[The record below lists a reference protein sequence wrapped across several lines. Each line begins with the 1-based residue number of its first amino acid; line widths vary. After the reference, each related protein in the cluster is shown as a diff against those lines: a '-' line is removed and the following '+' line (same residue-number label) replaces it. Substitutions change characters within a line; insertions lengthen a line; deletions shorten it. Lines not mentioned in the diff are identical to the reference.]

1 MASTQVTVL
10 DNNNN
15 NLAALHYDVSSVW
28 YATSENDQTRFRARV
43 SPRDF
48 LLTQNVPREKAL
60 GIEMLSV
67 CSDTLRRTADSSA
80 IMAGGGRGISSW
92 EVADRY
98 HILAL

>member
-1 MASTQVTVL
+1 MEPFNREHASKLTVL

-48 LLTQNVPREKAL
+48 LLTQNIPPEKAL
-60 GIEMLSV
+60 GTEMLSV

-80 IMAGGGRGISSW
+80 IMAGGWKGHFQLGSGR
-92 EVADRY
+92 
-98 HILAL
+98 